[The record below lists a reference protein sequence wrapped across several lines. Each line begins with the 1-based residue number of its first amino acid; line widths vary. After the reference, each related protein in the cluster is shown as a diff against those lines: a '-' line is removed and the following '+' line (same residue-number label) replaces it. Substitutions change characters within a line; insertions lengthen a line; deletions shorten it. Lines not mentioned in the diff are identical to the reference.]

1 MASMQ
6 QDIWLVDRIKIVD
19 HLILN
24 YFWKENNLIYVVLEF
39 DGVWDFFFLHIIR
52 LRELLKLK

>member
-24 YFWKENNLIYVVLEF
+24 LFWKENNLIYVVLEF
-39 DGVWDFFFLHIIR
+39 DGIWDIVFFTHS
-52 LRELLKLK
+52 